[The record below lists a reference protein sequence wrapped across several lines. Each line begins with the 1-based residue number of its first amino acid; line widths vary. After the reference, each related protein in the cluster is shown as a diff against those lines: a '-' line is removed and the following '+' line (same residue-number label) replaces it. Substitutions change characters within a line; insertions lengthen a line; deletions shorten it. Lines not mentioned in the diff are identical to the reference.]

1 MTSPG
6 RYRNEPPDITDR
18 ILRIEARL
26 QSLEANP
33 RAGNTTIDTGALQ
46 IKDATGSVRLRVGL
60 LSDGS
65 YGIEVKEDGQD
76 NFHQVPYVYTNF
88 VTSPSGDTCSSN
100 VYGDLANFG
109 PSVTVP
115 VRSTGRIL
123 IIATAQ
129 AQSLAGA
136 GGSTIL
142 HDARFDVAFSGAN
155 TRNPNE
161 ASDPLV
167 GIDSRILN
175 TSTGTVSQV
184 PKMTITASAV
194 FEGLNSGLTTVT
206 MKYSRASGVQD
217 DPEFFRRTLTVIT
230 L

>member
-6 RYRNEPPDITDR
+6 RYRSDPPDISEA
-18 ILRIEARL
+18 ILRLERRVQA
-26 QSLEANP
+26 LEANP
-33 RAGNTTIDTGALQ
+33 RAGNTTIDTGAFQ
-46 IKDATGSVRLRVGL
+46 VKDASGSVRMRMGL

-65 YGIEVKEDGQD
+65 YGIEVKEDGQE
-76 NFHQVPYVYTNF
+76 NFHQVPYVYTSF
-88 VTSPSGDTCSSN
+88 VTSASGDTCSSTT
-100 VYGDLANFG
+100 YGDLANFG

-123 IIATAQ
+123 IIASAQ

-161 ASDPLV
+161 AADPLV

-184 PKMTITASAV
+184 PKMVITAQAT
-194 FEGLNSGLTTVT
+194 FEGLTAGLTTIT
-206 MKYSRASGVQD
+206 MKYARASGVQD
-217 DPEFFRRTLTVIT
+217 DPEFFRRNLTVIT